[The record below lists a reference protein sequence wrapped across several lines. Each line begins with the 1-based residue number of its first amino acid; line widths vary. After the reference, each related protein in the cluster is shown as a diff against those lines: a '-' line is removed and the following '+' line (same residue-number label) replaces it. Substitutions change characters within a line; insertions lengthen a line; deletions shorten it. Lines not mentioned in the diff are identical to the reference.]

1 MDKLTLSIATI
12 ILALQLTACTDKEK
26 PELKPVEIIPSAST
40 NSTVDTPTKPIE
52 VAPAPAPAPEEAKL
66 DEATTET
73 MTPAVK
79 TQQAPS
85 EKTTEPKQP
94 ATDEAEE
101 KEPECE

>member
-52 VAPAPAPAPEEAKL
+52 VAPAPEEPKL
-66 DEATTET
+66 DETTTET

-79 TQQAPS
+79 TQQDPS

-94 ATDEAEE
+94 ATDEEEE

>member
-1 MDKLTLSIATI
+1 MDKLTLSISTI

-40 NSTVDTPTKPIE
+40 NSTVDTPTNPTA
-52 VAPAPAPAPEEAKL
+52 VAPAPEEPKL

-73 MTPAVK
+73 ITPAVK
-79 TQQAPS
+79 TQQDPS
-85 EKTTEPKQP
+85 EKTIEPKQP
-94 ATDEAEE
+94 ATDEEEE

>member
-40 NSTVDTPTKPIE
+40 NSTVDTPTKPTA
-52 VAPAPAPAPEEAKL
+52 VAPEEPKL
-66 DEATTET
+66 DETTTET

-79 TQQAPS
+79 TQQDPS

-94 ATDEAEE
+94 ATDEEEE

>member
-1 MDKLTLSIATI
+1 MEKLTLSIATI

-40 NSTVDTPTKPIE
+40 NSTVDTPTNPTA
-52 VAPAPAPAPEEAKL
+52 VAPAPEEPKL
-66 DEATTET
+66 DETTTET

-79 TQQAPS
+79 TQQDPS

-94 ATDEAEE
+94 ATDEEEE

>member
-40 NSTVDTPTKPIE
+40 NSTVDTPTNPTA
-52 VAPAPAPAPEEAKL
+52 VAPAPEEPKL
-66 DEATTET
+66 DETTTET

>member
-1 MDKLTLSIATI
+1 MEKLTLSIATI

-40 NSTVDTPTKPIE
+40 NSTVDSPKDPTA
-52 VAPAPAPAPEEAKL
+52 VAPAPPPEEPKL
-66 DEATTET
+66 DETTTET

-79 TQQAPS
+79 TQQDPS

-94 ATDEAEE
+94 ATDEEEE